1 MIGEEANLDI
11 KYRRL
16 TERDLDTTLFSY
28 MSGVQKPRL
37 AFVRELREG
46 AEKYFPDFRKN
57 PYYLANTGAEEQE
70 LIAMQ
75 AQSDKKFYWYYLAK
89 LKVRNFRR
97 KAANGNVKMEK
108 ISTKA

>member
-57 PYYLANTGAEEQE
+57 PYYLANTGEEEQE